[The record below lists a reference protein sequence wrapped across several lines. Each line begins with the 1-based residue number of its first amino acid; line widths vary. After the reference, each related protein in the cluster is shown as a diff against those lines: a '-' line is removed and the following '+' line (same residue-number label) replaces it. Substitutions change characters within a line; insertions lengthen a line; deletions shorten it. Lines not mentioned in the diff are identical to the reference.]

1 MSICYFIF
9 TFFFLFMCFH
19 CRAFLSGSTRSRS
32 TSTIT
37 VLQFCSYPFF
47 FLFAGKFC
55 SYLTKELKLSER
67 SGMQE
72 QILPV
77 HCTTVH
83 STVTQPVTCPAAA
96 STTRGLGGRI
106 SAYGEVG

>member
-19 CRAFLSGSTRSRS
+19 CRAFLSGSTRS

-47 FLFAGKFC
+47 SFCREVLFLPDERVEAVREKRHAGTDFTGALYHC
-55 SYLTKELKLSER
+55 AQHSHTTCD
-67 SGMQE
+67 
-72 QILPV
+72 LP
-77 HCTTVH
+77 
-83 STVTQPVTCPAAA
+83 SSSQ
-96 STTRGLGGRI
+96 
-106 SAYGEVG
+106 YY

>member
-19 CRAFLSGSTRSRS
+19 CRAFLSGSTRS

-47 FLFAGKFC
+47 FFLQG
-55 SYLTKELKLSER
+55 SSVPT
-67 SGMQE
+67 
-72 QILPV
+72 
-77 HCTTVH
+77 
-83 STVTQPVTCPAAA
+83 
-96 STTRGLGGRI
+96 
-106 SAYGEVG
+106 